1 MQTKL
6 QVVVYGTKYCIYC
19 IAARW
24 FLQKKK
30 IKYEN
35 IIVSNANKRK
45 ELEYLSGGK
54 TVPQIFINGK
64 AIGGFDQ
71 LLSLE
76 KTGLLERML
85 QKS

>member
-24 FLQKKK
+24 FLKNKN

-35 IIVSNANKRK
+35 IIVSNDNKRK
-45 ELEYLSGGK
+45 ELEHLSGGK
-54 TVPQIFINGK
+54 TVPQIFINGEP
-64 AIGGFDQ
+64 IGGFDQ

-76 KTGLLERML
+76 KNGLLESML
-85 QKS
+85 EKS